1 MKTFAGVVLFLIV
14 ISIILSFID
23 RFLESEG
30 IPTEDSTDY
39 YDRE

>member
-1 MKTFAGVVLFLIV
+1 MKKFAEVILFIAA
-14 ISIILSFID
+14 ILFALWIMG